1 MSFLTNGKKIDDKKG
16 PMTISARPGVRKTEN
31 EKKKK
36 LRTTLQQE
44 KIATP
49 KWEITTL
56 NCHYNNRSCM
66 VDIEYLTNRYCDS
79 LRV

>member
-36 LRTTLQQE
+36 TAHDTSAR
-44 KIATP
+44 K
-49 KWEITTL
+49 
-56 NCHYNNRSCM
+56 NCDTEVGNH
-66 VDIEYLTNRYCDS
+66 DT
-79 LRV
+79 